1 MPHRRKTILQEIFYL
16 VVFCVFTLTVFTFF
30 MMREGRQIS
39 NSNVDA
45 GIKYIELKE
54 QENPQIVHI
63 ELLARQKALEEAL
76 EAQEQ
81 AKEKEIRDQEIEKAL
96 NSADGSIWDLFIN
109 TVILGD
115 SRVEAFANYAFLGSD
130 HVFYNKG
137 DTIRNILDWKE
148 ELQQLNPKHI
158 VFSYGINDVGIGY
171 WETGEEYSAE
181 FKSIL
186 DELQT
191 ILPETKF
198 YISSIFV
205 AIDPA
210 FEVGPAWREI
220 PSFNVAIKEMC
231 EGTDY
236 IYIDN
241 TDIAEA
247 HKDLYDQ
254 DGVHFYWEFYPYW
267 ASNILKALIW

>member
-1 MPHRRKTILQEIFYL
+1 MLHEN
-16 VVFCVFTLTVFTFF
+16 
-30 MMREGRQIS
+30 RQIS
-39 NSNVDA
+39 NSNLAA
-45 GIKYIELKE
+45 GLKYLESKE
-54 QENPQIVHI
+54 QENPQAIHA
-63 ELLARQKALEEAL
+63 ELLARQKALEEEL
-76 EAQEQ
+76 EAQEKTK
-81 AKEKEIRDQEIEKAL
+81 AKEIRDSEIDQAL
-96 NSADGSIWDLFIN
+96 NNADGSIWDLFIN

-130 HVFYNKG
+130 SVFYNKG
-137 DTIRNILDWKE
+137 DTIRNISDWQA
-148 ELQQLNPKHI
+148 ELQQLNPKHVI
-158 VFSYGINDVGIGY
+158 LSYGINDVGIGY
-171 WETGEEYSAE
+171 WETGEEYAAE

-186 DELQT
+186 DELQRS
-191 ILPETKF
+191 LPETKL

-220 PSFNVAIKEMC
+220 PAFNSAVKKMC

-241 TDIAEA
+241 TDIAEE
-247 HKDLYDQ
+247 HVDLYDQ

-267 ASNILKALIW
+267 ASNLLKALVW